1 MENSLLNST
10 KPLAVITG
18 ASSGIGYEL
27 AKVFARN
34 GFDLLVVAEDRGI
47 MEAGNAFRSIGAQ
60 VETFQVDLSNFQGVE
75 KLYEK
80 IKSVRKPIEA
90 IAMNAGFGLCGDFV
104 KTDLATEL
112 KMIGLNNASL
122 VHLTKLILPHLIA
135 EGHGRIL
142 YTSSLAA
149 TMPGPYYAV
158 YAATKAFVQ
167 SFSEAIRAEVKDQ
180 GIVVTALQPGAT
192 DTNFFERADMLDTP
206 AGQSKKD
213 DPAQVAEEGY
223 QALMSGKDHV
233 VAGSLMNTIQAKLAN
248 FMTGPQGAAAQG
260 KQTKPTHR

>member
-10 KPLAVITG
+10 KPLAVVTG

-34 GFDLLVVAEDRGI
+34 GFDLLVIAEDRGI
-47 MEAGNAFRSIGAQ
+47 MEAGNAFRSLGAQ
-60 VETFQVDLSNFQGVE
+60 VETLQADLSVYTEVE
-75 KLYEK
+75 KACNL
-80 IKSVRKPIEA
+80 IDALGKPIEA
-90 IAMNAGFGLCGDFV
+90 IAMNAGFGTCGEFV
-104 KTDLATEL
+104 DTDLDTEL

-122 VHLTKLILPHLIA
+122 VHMTKRVLPKLVA

-142 YTSSLAA
+142 FTSSVAA

-167 SFSEAIRAEVKDQ
+167 SFSEAIRAEVMDH
-180 GIVVTALQPGAT
+180 GVTVTALQPGPT
-192 DTNFFERADMLDTP
+192 DTNFFERANMLDTK
-206 AGQSKKD
+206 AGQAKKD
-213 DPAQVAEEGY
+213 DPAQVAQEGFD
-223 QALMSGKDHV
+223 ALMAGKDHV
-233 VAGSLMNTIQAKLAN
+233 VAGSIMNAVQAKMAN

-260 KQTKPTHR
+260 AQVKPRNA